1 MLIKLNKSKVCVF
14 INTLQ
19 PVVQKE
25 GKNFVNYYNY
35 P

>member
-14 INTLQ
+14 INALKA
-19 PVVQKE
+19 VAQKR